1 MNIRTQNSIQRSALG
16 EALPKLSVRQ
26 KRTKK
31 RSNIST
37 AKVALYSSAFL
48 LFVGVIALGYEKP
61 EASSTSPKQSAAVN
75 TFAAAPQPDVSVAPS
90 VDDIVANDVA
100 ASLTEQANLPIAANV
115 ANTSVSLAAKGQLS
129 QVDDSVT
136 SKPQIVQASN
146 DGRTIQTYKT
156 KAGETVPD
164 VAKQFNISADTVRW
178 ANNIQGDALEPN
190 RDLKILP
197 VSGVLH
203 SVKDGE
209 TTASIAEKYS
219 SNEARI
225 RLINDLDLSN
235 PVAGQQLIIPDGNL
249 PETERPGYQ
258 APVARSVS
266 NQSFGGSG
274 AGQRLSNNL
283 RASAGNK
290 YAPGNCTWYVYERRA
305 QLGRPIGSYWGNANT
320 WAYNARAA
328 GFMVNNNPA
337 AGAIMVD
344 QAGYYGHVAIVEGVS
359 ANGDVTLT
367 EMNNYAYGGF
377 NIVNSRT
384 LSAGQAA
391 AYQYIH

>member
-1 MNIRTQNSIQRSALG
+1 M
-16 EALPKLSVRQ
+16 
-26 KRTKK
+26 
-31 RSNIST
+31 
-37 AKVALYSSAFL
+37 
-48 LFVGVIALGYEKP
+48 IALGYEKP
-61 EASSTSPKQSAAVN
+61 EATSANPKQSATVSN
-75 TFAAAPQPDVSVAPS
+75 FAAAPKPDTSTAPS

-100 ASLTEQANLPIAANV
+100 ASLTEQANLPIAPNI
-115 ANTSVSLAAKGQLS
+115 ANTSVSLAAKSQLS

-136 SKPQIVQASN
+136 SKPQIVQANN
-146 DGRTIQTYKT
+146 DGRTIQTYIA

-190 RDLKILP
+190 RELKILP

-203 SVKDGE
+203 TVKEGE
-209 TTASIAEKYS
+209 TASSLAEKYS

-225 RLINDLDLSN
+225 RLINDLDLTN
-235 PVAGQQLIIPDGNL
+235 PVAGQQIIVPDGNL

-258 APVARSVS
+258 PPVVRSS
-266 NQSFGGSG
+266 NNQSFAGSG
-274 AGQRLSNNL
+274 SGQRLSNNL

-305 QLGRPIGSYWGNANT
+305 QLGRPVGSYWGNANT
-320 WAYNARAA
+320 WAYSARAA
-328 GFMVNNNPA
+328 GFMVNNSPA
-337 AGAIMVD
+337 PGAILVD